1 MQVSI
6 RTAGT
11 LGLRVGPA
19 LGELVLL
26 VGLLWIRK
34 FGQMRLIFKL
44 SSGDPPFLRLFELQA
59 WGVAPQPVRQAEPS
73 QPPGQSSSCWEWGL
87 LHSLSLLVAL
97 VLVSVESWSCL
108 VREHSDLPAG
118 GWPQSPGW
126 KAIFDLE

>member
-34 FGQMRLIFKL
+34 FVWSDETHFKL
-44 SSGDPPFLRLFELQA
+44 SSGDPPFLPLFELQA
-59 WGVAPQPVRQAEPS
+59 WGVAPQPVRRAEPS
-73 QPPGQSSSCWEWGL
+73 QPPGQSSSCWEW
-87 LHSLSLLVAL
+87 
-97 VLVSVESWSCL
+97 
-108 VREHSDLPAG
+108 
-118 GWPQSPGW
+118 
-126 KAIFDLE
+126 